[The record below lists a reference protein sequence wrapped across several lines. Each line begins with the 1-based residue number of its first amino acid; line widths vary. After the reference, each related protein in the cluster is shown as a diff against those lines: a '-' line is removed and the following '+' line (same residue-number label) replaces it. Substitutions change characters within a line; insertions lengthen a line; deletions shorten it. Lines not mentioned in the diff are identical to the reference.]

1 MEFKEIGRMTLRK
14 FMRFYQHYKDTFD
27 IEMRLYKSNTTYA
40 EAEAKAIQSE
50 QWF

>member
-1 MEFKEIGRMTLRK
+1 MEFKEIGRMTLSR

-27 IEMRLYKSNTTYA
+27 VEMRLYKANTTYA
-40 EAEAKAIQSE
+40 EAEKKAIQAE